1 MSLLRRRRTTAAV
14 IVVAALSVSSTDA
27 FAFAP
32 QSSHGV
38 SYDDAKRRLSISP
51 RISTTQTF
59 RNRNIFQ
66 LKATK
71 SDEDIKK
78 IVSAMKA
85 KEMRSELESYGISTK
100 SFFEKSELVDAL
112 VKARKEG
119 KKPIE
124 NNRDKDA
131 PTAATSDTNTKS
143 TTTKK
148 DTANRDKRIKE
159 EMEKCQKLKVGEL
172 KKELESA
179 GISTK
184 SYFEKSEF
192 VRAVAELRVDGP
204 PEKKS
209 GGSST
214 RSTSSAGSNVKDEP
228 RDKSYRD
235 VVVTKFEGNM
245 KAMLGAGYIDVKA
258 KSDFR

>member
-1 MSLLRRRRTTAAV
+1 MHLLRRRRTTAAV

-32 QSSHGV
+32 PSSV

-85 KEMRSELESYGISTK
+85 KEIRSELESYGISTK

-119 KKPIE
+119 EKPIE
-124 NNRDKDA
+124 SKGDRDA
-131 PTAATSDTNTKS
+131 PTAATSDTNTK

-148 DTANRDKRIKE
+148 DTANRDKRIKK

-204 PEKKS
+204 PENKS
-209 GGSST
+209 GDSST

-245 KAMLGAGYIDVKA
+245 KAMLGAGYIDVKS